1 MAGGVTLT
9 EEGIG
14 DGVSRPWGQLGR
26 RTQAGCSLE
35 RGSWGVGREMEDT
48 VAELGGR
55 IRGGG
60 N

>member
-1 MAGGVTLT
+1 MT

-35 RGSWGVGREMEDT
+35 RGFWGVGREMEDT